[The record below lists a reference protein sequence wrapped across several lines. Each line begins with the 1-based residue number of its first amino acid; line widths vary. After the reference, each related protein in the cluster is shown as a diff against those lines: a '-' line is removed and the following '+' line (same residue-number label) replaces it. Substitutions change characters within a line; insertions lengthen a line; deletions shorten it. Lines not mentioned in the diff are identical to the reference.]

1 MWEVPL
7 LAVISELAHRYRSPE
22 MGVTRAVASLENK
35 LAAFTTLT
43 EGLDM
48 SRFRLMDFGT
58 RRRFSREVQ
67 QAIVKRLQQEPWFVG
82 TSNYDRASPQ
92 PDADGHLCAR
102 VVPCASANQPGSG

>member
-22 MGVTRAVASLENK
+22 MGVEQAVASLENK
-35 LAAFTTLT
+35 LAAFSTLT

-58 RRRFSREVQ
+58 VAVSRATFRRPSLNVCSRSRGSWAPVTT
-67 QAIVKRLQQEPWFVG
+67 IWP
-82 TSNYDRASPQ
+82 SPQ
-92 PDADGHLCAR
+92 PDANGHPGAR
-102 VVPCASANQPGSG
+102 VVPGASANQP